1 MISPILL
8 LIAGAAGDAPILTL
22 ERARA
27 MALQQRPELAAAR
40 AEVAAAEAARD
51 GVDAAAWPSLSLSAQ
66 VSASPGS
73 QLLEVEVKDP
83 EGSQALVSGTL
94 PLDADGTFEPLIRY
108 AGSLGLSWSVWD
120 FGRRAARRELA
131 AAEGAI
137 AAAREAETADEVRR
151 AVDLAYLGWLAADA
165 RRAQIEGAR
174 AATETRLQDAQG
186 RVEAGV
192 AAGSSLLSFEVAK
205 ARARLREAAAQ
216 TDAAKAYLQL
226 KSLLGDLAPDRAR
239 PDPGLLHVGE
249 PSPEPEIS
257 RAAEARLRAAE
268 ASAQV
273 AARSLR
279 PEVVLEASAGL
290 RGQQGFLFPVYQG
303 GVGLR
308 WPLFDGGRSAAAEAE
323 ASARARAAK
332 AVAEQESLQGDRRRE
347 SRVIASRGAD
357 RRVVLA
363 TELLEA
369 ARRLAE
375 DAAEQFAEGRV
386 DAGAVSRAD
395 DEVLD
400 AKARLLEARLDGL
413 RARLGLDQ

>member
-1 MISPILL
+1 MISLTLL
-8 LIAGAAGDAPILTL
+8 LLASADEGSILTL
-22 ERARA
+22 ARARA
-27 MALQQRPELAAAR
+27 MALEGRPELAAAR
-40 AEVAAAEAARD
+40 AEVAAAEAASD
-51 GVDAAAWPSLSLSAQ
+51 GVDATAWPSLSLSAQ
-66 VSASPGS
+66 LSASPGS

-94 PLDADGTFEPLIRY
+94 PLDADGAFEPLIRY
-108 AGSLGLSWSVWD
+108 GGSLGLSWSVWD

-131 AAEGAI
+131 AAERAV
-137 AAAREAETADEVRR
+137 AAAREAETAEQVQR

-165 RRAQIEGAR
+165 RRAQIRSAR
-174 AATETRLQDAQG
+174 AATEARLEDAKG

-205 ARARLREAAAQ
+205 ARARLREAAAE
-216 TDAAKAYLQL
+216 TDVAKAYLQL
-226 KSLLGDLAPDRAR
+226 RSLLGDQAPEGAR
-239 PDPGLLHVGE
+239 PDPGLLHVVE
-249 PSPEPEIS
+249 PSPGPESS

-268 ASAQV
+268 ASKQL
-273 AARSLR
+273 AARALR
-279 PEVVLEASAGL
+279 PEFVLEASAGL

-323 ASARARAAK
+323 ASARARAAE
-332 AVAEQESLQGDRRRE
+332 AVAKQESLQFDRRRQTRAVE
-347 SRVIASRGAD
+347 SQGAE
-357 RRVVLA
+357 RRVALA
-363 TELLEA
+363 SELLEA